1 MANENTALENLT
13 PDELASQCAKT
24 MYESD
29 WAAQALEMNIIEVRE
44 GYAKLSMVVRKDMSN
59 GHAIC
64 HGGMIF
70 TLADTAFAYSCNSYN
85 KVTVAAGCNIEF
97 VAPGKLGDTLIAEA
111 KKVSLT
117 GRSGIYDV
125 TISDSGGQAIAHF
138 RGKSR
143 QIKGEIIPAETD
155 SETTSEQ

>member
-1 MANENTALENLT
+1 M
-13 PDELASQCAKT
+13 K
-24 MYESD
+24 
-29 WAAQALEMNIIEVRE
+29 IIEVRE

-85 KVTVAAGCNIEF
+85 KVTVAAGCNIEY
-97 VAPGKLGDTLIAEA
+97 VAPGKLGDNLIAEA

-125 TISDSGGQAIAHF
+125 TISNSEGDAIAFF

-143 QIKGEIIPAETD
+143 QIKGEVIPSED
-155 SETTSEQ
+155 S

>member
-1 MANENTALENLT
+1 MVNSTINTSLDNLT
-13 PDELASQCAKT
+13 PDELANRCAQK

-29 WAAQALEMNIIEVRE
+29 WAAQALEMTIIDVRE

-59 GHAIC
+59 GHGIC
-64 HGGMIF
+64 HGGMMF

-97 VAPGKLGDTLIAEA
+97 IAPGKLGDTLVAEA
-111 KKVSLT
+111 KKVSLA

-125 TISDSGGQAIAHF
+125 TISNSAGDPIAYF

-143 QIKGEIIPAETD
+143 QIKGEIISTEA
-155 SETTSEQ
+155 TSSSDQ

>member
-1 MANENTALENLT
+1 MANALENLT
-13 PDELASQCAKT
+13 PDQLASRCA
-24 MYESD
+24 ESMFERD
-29 WAAQALEMNIIEVRE
+29 WTAQALDMKIIEVRE

-85 KVTVAAGCNIEF
+85 KVTVAAGCNIEYA
-97 VAPGKLGDTLIAEA
+97 APGKLGDNLIAEA

-125 TISDSGGQAIAHF
+125 TISNSEGDAIAFF

-143 QIKGEIIPAETD
+143 QIKGEVIPSED
-155 SETTSEQ
+155 S